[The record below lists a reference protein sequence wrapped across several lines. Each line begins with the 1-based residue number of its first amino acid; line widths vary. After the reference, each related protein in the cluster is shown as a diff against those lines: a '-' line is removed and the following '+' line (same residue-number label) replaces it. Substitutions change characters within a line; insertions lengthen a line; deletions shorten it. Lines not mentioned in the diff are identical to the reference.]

1 MDPVIKQ
8 KLDKFAS
15 LIHGDIREK
24 NKAIKDECDAFEK
37 AEVEQRQAELK
48 AESEVFY
55 EQRMKQTKNRVQE
68 AISAAQIATK
78 RDALNMRQ
86 RILQETIAA
95 IEMRATEFVKDARYQ
110 SFIKDKIVTVQDRIK
125 QYQSIVIFANKA
137 DQDWLK
143 SHFEALGYQAEIKFS
158 NLQPE
163 AIGGIIIE
171 VPTAYFRYNITLK
184 TMIDDHIDLIGAKLY
199 TLFEEMEN

>member
-24 NKAIKDECDAFEK
+24 NQALKDECDAYEK
-37 AEVEQRQAELK
+37 TEIERRQAELK

-86 RILQETIAA
+86 RILQETIEA
-95 IEMRATEFVKDARYQ
+95 IEARAAQFVKDTRYQ
-110 SFIKDKIVTVQDRIK
+110 AFIKAKIEAVIDRLK
-125 QYQSIVIFANKA
+125 QYQSIAIIANSA

-143 SHFEALGYQAEIKFS
+143 KHFETIGYQGELQFS
-158 NLQPE
+158 ELPAQ

-171 VPTAYFRYNITLK
+171 VPAAHFRYNITLK
-184 TMIDDHIDLIGAKLY
+184 SMIDDQIDQIGAKLY